1 MRTSPLLVFD
11 GDCGF
16 CTTAVR
22 VLERRVRPR
31 CRTVARQRAD
41 LGALGVSG
49 DRAAHEV
56 LWVTPVGTVYGGSD
70 AVAKLLLSAGGAWRL
85 LGAALLVPPAR
96 NAAHVLYRLVAD
108 NRSRLPGRTEACAV
122 PERRSG

>member
-70 AVAKLLLSAGGAWRL
+70 AVAKLLLSAGGVWRL